1 MSNYSCT
8 APEACQRSTGR
19 RFPNSTPES
28 QETCFRPNHTCS
40 SSSCHLL
47 SSEHDAQGDHKY
59 IWQSLVSW
67 AISSVNQLGSHCVI
81 TWLPSSPFP
90 NKPDS
95 CKVFWFCRPIRRSAQ
110 VDCQGVRQ
118 DAVDSDTAYIR
129 CIRKFGRLLAGVVGE
144 TSMDALVLTSLNLQE
159 NVLEEHLL

>member
-59 IWQSLVSW
+59 SW
-67 AISSVNQLGSHCVI
+67 RSRLYKLDGVLRFTRLFPKYFRTIARSYQLLANCCRTTSVGPWSV
-81 TWLPSSPFP
+81 TRWL
-90 NKPDS
+90 KAG
-95 CKVFWFCRPIRRSAQ
+95 RPIYMNA
-110 VDCQGVRQ
+110 
-118 DAVDSDTAYIR
+118 
-129 CIRKFGRLLAGVVGE
+129 
-144 TSMDALVLTSLNLQE
+144 
-159 NVLEEHLL
+159 EHP